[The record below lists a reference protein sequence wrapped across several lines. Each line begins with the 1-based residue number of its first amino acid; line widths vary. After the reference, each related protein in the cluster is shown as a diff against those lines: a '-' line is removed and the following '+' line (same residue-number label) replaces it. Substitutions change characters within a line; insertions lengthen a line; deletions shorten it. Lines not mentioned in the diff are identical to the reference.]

1 MSGLVILSAT
11 VLMPAEDDLARAR
24 ANRDRAL
31 ALETHRSETL
41 ANHLAYLD
49 GLTRGDETVL
59 LSLAASQLNLA
70 PSDREVIIAPV
81 GGGSVSP
88 LDRLGA
94 SYAPPLVSMPPDS
107 VLHRLATD
115 RRARL
120 WLIAA
125 GAMCVLYGLLP
136 AASGSRRRE
145 RPRRTWSE
153 FAAPMLA
160 RAGLRGRS

>member
-31 ALETHRSETL
+31 ALETHRSATL

-49 GLTRGDETVL
+49 GLSRGDETVL
-59 LSLAASQLNLA
+59 LSLAATQLNLA
-70 PSDREVIIAPV
+70 PADREVIIAPV
-81 GGGSVSP
+81 GGSVSP

-94 SYAPPLVSMPPDS
+94 SYEAPLVSMPPDS
-107 VLHRLATD
+107 MLHRLATD
-115 RRARL
+115 RQARL

-136 AASGSRRRE
+136 PASVSRRRE
-145 RPRRTWSE
+145 GARRSWS
-153 FAAPMLA
+153 ALVTPVLV
-160 RAGLRGRS
+160 RAGLRSRS